1 MTGTPTDARSGV
13 PEPLED
19 EASYGTRVEEAFIEE
34 RGTPFFLLPK
44 DWQLIRTWREGG
56 VPSDTV
62 IRAVRSA
69 FERKRARGDV
79 SKISSLT
86 YCGNAVEV
94 LWEMERRGL
103 VGAHVPRPAR
113 DEPAPFD
120 ATPRLREL
128 TEALGEAETALPAG
142 ADVSA
147 AAEAL
152 RAARE
157 AVGIF
162 DPAAGLE
169 ELEEELGKLE
179 KTLVK
184 KLERAL
190 GEKERENL
198 TRAVEEEAGDV
209 STLTRETQRRIH
221 SALRRRAVRKAFAL
235 TPLTLLGD

>member
-1 MTGTPTDARSGV
+1 M

-19 EASYGTRVEEAFIEE
+19 EASYGTRVEDAFIEE

-44 DWQLIRTWREGG
+44 DWQLIRKWREEG

-62 IRAVRSA
+62 IRAVRDA
-69 FERKRARGDV
+69 FEKKRARGDA

-103 VGAHVPRPAR
+103 VGAHGPKPVPESTLFEGA
-113 DEPAPFD
+113 A
-120 ATPRLREL
+120 RLREL
-128 TEALGEAETALPAG
+128 AERLGEAESAVPAG
-142 ADVSA
+142 ADGRA

-157 AVGIF
+157 AVQAL
-162 DPAAGLE
+162 DPTTGLE
-169 ELEEELGKLE
+169 ELEDELGKAE
-179 KTLVK
+179 KALVK

-190 GEKERENL
+190 GETERESL
-198 TRAVEEEAGDV
+198 DA
-209 STLTRETQRRIH
+209 SRR
-221 SALRRRAVRKAFAL
+221 
-235 TPLTLLGD
+235 G

>member
-1 MTGTPTDARSGV
+1 MTGTPTDARPGV

-34 RGTPFFLLPK
+34 RGTPFFLVPK
-44 DWQLIRTWREGG
+44 DWLLIRGWREAGI
-56 VPSDTV
+56 PSDTV
-62 IRAVRSA
+62 IRAVRGA
-69 FERKRARGDV
+69 FEKKRVRGDV

-86 YCGNAVEV
+86 YCANAVEV

-113 DEPAPFD
+113 EEHGPFD
-120 ATPRLREL
+120 GTPRLRDL

-157 AVGIF
+157 AVGAL

-179 KTLVK
+179 RALVK

-190 GEKERENL
+190 GEVERESL

-209 STLTRETQRRIH
+209 STLTKETQRRVQA
-221 SALRRRAVRKAFAL
+221 ALRRRAVRKAFGLA
-235 TPLTLLGD
+235 PLTLLGD